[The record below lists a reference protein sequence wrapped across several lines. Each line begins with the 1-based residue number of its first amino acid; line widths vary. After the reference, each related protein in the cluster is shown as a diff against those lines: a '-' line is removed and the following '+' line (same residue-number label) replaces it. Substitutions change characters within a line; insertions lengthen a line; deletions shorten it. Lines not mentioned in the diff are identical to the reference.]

1 MFDIELKVNG
11 ALTMNIHGRN
21 VTPDYTTNPFEDP
34 RPRQTDDYTYEV
46 YNVGSRQLICGTT
59 EANIVAIGSD
69 RPETLSCFI
78 EEPSRRIYGEIS
90 VRVGD
95 VATNNTI
102 LLEVTRPVCFRF
114 GTEHR
119 HV

>member
-46 YNVGSRQLICGTT
+46 YNVGSRQLICGTVKHHRDEGLT
-59 EANIVAIGSD
+59 KLV
-69 RPETLSCFI
+69 
-78 EEPSRRIYGEIS
+78 EI
-90 VRVGD
+90 
-95 VATNNTI
+95 I
-102 LLEVTRPVCFRF
+102 LKNY
-114 GTEHR
+114 HKKI
-119 HV
+119 